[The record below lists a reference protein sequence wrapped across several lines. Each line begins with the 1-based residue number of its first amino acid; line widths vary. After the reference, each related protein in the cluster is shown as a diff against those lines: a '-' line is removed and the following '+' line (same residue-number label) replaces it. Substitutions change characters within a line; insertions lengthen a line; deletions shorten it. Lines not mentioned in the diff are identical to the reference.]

1 VPAQQGTQ
9 AVDFAAQLIA
19 LSGQVRQV
27 RVRGRPL
34 FLAGSLLGQQLLPSV
49 AQQGGLL
56 VGVGVG
62 VGRGRRRSL
71 NASLD
76 LLVLVAGVWPGTHAL
91 LDDRQ
96 A

>member
-19 LSGQVRQV
+19 LSGQGRQV

-34 FLAGSLLGQQLLPSV
+34 LLAGSLLGQQLLPPV

-56 VGVGVG
+56 VLFG
-62 VGRGRRRSL
+62 VGRGRSL
-71 NASLD
+71 GANLLD
-76 LLVLVAGVWPGTHAL
+76 LLVQVAGVWPGAHAL